1 MIRVSSYW
9 PLATGNWQLRWAFAG
24 LTLLAAF
31 ALPLRLD
38 ARPRVSALCSVM
50 GQTEQRLVG
59 MGIVTG
65 LKGTGDGD
73 KFLPTLKA
81 MGSAL
86 SRFEVPI
93 KDPAELKAGKNF
105 AIVLVTAT
113 IPKEGAFRG
122 QRLDC
127 SVTSIGSAKS
137 LEGGELLVT
146 PLGNDEP
153 ENKLAFAT
161 AAGAIRLDSK
171 SPNRGVISSGTLMV
185 ADVYNEV
192 VHDDRFRLLI
202 HPDLAGFQSASEISS
217 AINTNFSVEAGG
229 REVARPLAPSIVE
242 VAIPEGEYRKKPLE
256 FIANVLSVSVDN
268 PQQQA
273 RVVVNS
279 RTGTVVVSADVEIS
293 PVVFGHKNLAV
304 QIGDT
309 ASTTPEEP
317 VPGIGFVAIQD
328 QQAQIS
334 PVKLKDLVDALNQLK
349 VPTEDVVEILKHLRQ
364 TGRLHAEL
372 LVVE

>member
-1 MIRVSSYW
+1 MRI
-9 PLATGNWQLRWAFAG
+9 AG
-24 LTLLAAF
+24 ITILAA
-31 ALPLRLD
+31 AVLLGVLARPESLH
-38 ARPRVSALCSVM
+38 ARPRVASLCSVM

-93 KDPAELKAGKNF
+93 KDPLELKAGKNF

-127 SVTSIGSAKS
+127 SVTSIGAAKS

-153 ENKLAFAT
+153 ENKLAYAT
-161 AAGAIRLDSK
+161 AGGAIRLDAK
-171 SPNRGVISSGTLMV
+171 SPNRGSISSGTLMV

-192 VHDDRFRLLI
+192 VQDDKFRLLI
-202 HPDLAGFQSASEISS
+202 HPDLAGFQSAAEITN
-217 AINTNFSVEAGG
+217 AINTNFSVEAAGK
-229 REVARPLAPSIVE
+229 EVAKPLAPSIVE
-242 VAIPEGEYRKKPLE
+242 VSIPEGEYRKKPLE

-279 RTGTVVVSADVEIS
+279 RTGIVVVSADVEIS
-293 PVVFGHKNLAV
+293 PVVFGHKNLSV
-304 QIGDT
+304 QIGE
-309 ASTTPEEP
+309 AVETTPVEP
-317 VPGIGFVAIQD
+317 VPGIGFVALKD
-328 QQAQIS
+328 QQAQVS
-334 PVKLKDLVDALNQLK
+334 PVKLKELVDALNQLK

-372 LVVE
+372 LVTD